1 MTDKHVAE
9 VPSALEAVV
18 ARLGDLERAL
28 GPAVRPV
35 LEAVRAGLIEA
46 MAARDRGDVPGAV
59 RAIGAAMDRLAAF
72 ADGLDASEAAL
83 MRRVA
88 QSFRVALL
96 RGDDATAKQS
106 AGIMFERSGARERK
120 RHP

>member
-35 LEAVRAGLIEA
+35 VEAVRAGLIEA